1 MCKYLFFK
9 KPFINVGTNEENIHE
24 NFVCFIWGGAGPLH
38 QLRNTAP
45 EPPFFGWCSSKGAA
59 PAPVQQ
65 HLYKFGPN
73 TEKIVGPVQRINN
86 FK

>member
-9 KPFINVGTNEENIHE
+9 KPFINVGTN
-24 NFVCFIWGGAGPLH
+24 A
-38 QLRNTAP
+38 AP
-45 EPPFFGWCSSKGAA
+45 EQPFFGWCSSKGAA

-86 FK
+86 FKKVINI

>member
-24 NFVCFIWGGAGPLH
+24 NFVCFIYGGAGPLH

-45 EPPFFGWCSSKGAA
+45 GPLFWLVQLQRGGTGSSSTTLTQVWSKYG
-59 PAPVQQ
+59 
-65 HLYKFGPN
+65 KN
-73 TEKIVGPVQRINN
+73 CRSRTKD
-86 FK
+86 K